1 MDNKQTINFEGKD
14 YVLEDLSEES
24 LEYLS
29 HVQNLNQ
36 KLAEAEYNAKQLR
49 VALTAFASMFRNSL
63 PQQVEEVINANQEVQ
78 DDNG

>member
-14 YVLEDLSEES
+14 YVLEDLSEDS
-24 LEYLS
+24 IEYLS
-29 HVQNLNQ
+29 HIQNLNQ

-63 PQQVEEVINANQEVQ
+63 PQAEENADQEMQ

>member
-14 YVLEDLSEES
+14 YVLEDLSEDS
-24 LEYLS
+24 IEYLS

-63 PQQVEEVINANQEVQ
+63 PQAEETNANQEVQ